1 MITNNEI
8 RLKIK
13 KRDITMSV
21 DGLTELEI
29 GNIADQVEKKIDAI
43 EKKTGQPDTGKLA
56 VMAALEFA
64 VELHNL
70 KQRYANNKEADTR
83 KIDELATAL
92 GGVLDKG
99 LF

>member
-1 MITNNEI
+1 MITSEV

-29 GNIADQVEKKIDAI
+29 GNIADQVEKKIDEI
-43 EKKTGQPDTGKLA
+43 EKRTGQPDTSKLA

-64 VELHNL
+64 IELHNL
-70 KQRYANNKEADTR
+70 KQRYSNNKEADTR
-83 KIDELATAL
+83 KIDEMTAAL
-92 GGVLDKG
+92 EGALDKK